1 MAQFWV
7 VGGEHTGTKSGQA
20 LGRQERWIG
29 PFGEY
34 ESARKEWEQRSWNGV
49 EEHRAAR
56 YRIEQIDPDS
66 PPPCTD

>member
-7 VGGEHTGTKSGQA
+7 VGGEHTGTNLEQA
-20 LGRQERWIG
+20 LGRREQWIG

-34 ESARKEWEQRSWNGV
+34 ESAREEWERRSWVGV
-49 EEHRAAR
+49 EESRAAR
-56 YRIEQIDPDS
+56 YRIEHIDPDQ

>member
-7 VGGEHTGTKSGQA
+7 VGGERTGTDIEQA
-20 LGRQERWIG
+20 FGRRERWIG

-34 ESARKEWEQRSWNGV
+34 ESARKEWERRSWNGAV
-49 EEHRAAR
+49 EPRAAR
-56 YRIEQIDPDS
+56 YRIEHIDPDS

>member
-7 VGGEHTGTKSGQA
+7 VGGERTGTDIEQA
-20 LGRQERWIG
+20 LGRRERWIG

-34 ESARKEWEQRSWNGV
+34 ESAKKEWERRSWSGV
-49 EEHRAAR
+49 EERRAAR
-56 YRIEQIDPDS
+56 YRIEHIDPDS